1 MAVLPFQFFFFGL
14 KKADFHTLRE
24 GRKEGRK
31 EDLGSY
37 ALIYEGEKPGTL
49 SKIEREDV
57 SNGRKVRLKGNG
69 DFRSDECIKFLREAD
84 IVVTNPPF
92 SLFREYVAQLMMY
105 EKKFVI
111 IGNQNALT
119 YKEIFPLIK
128 DNKLRCGYI
137 SGSRTFL
144 APDDYP
150 GNCFEKDGH
159 KWVTMGNTCWFT
171 NLDLRK
177 SHEPLALTEEYNLH
191 PERYPKYDNYDAIE
205 VPKVSLIP
213 KDYFGVMGV
222 PITFF
227 DKYCPEQFEV
237 VGLGIANL
245 GFVAGVRPYKPEHR
259 KYRKEVQKRGTVDG
273 DLYYMKDGV
282 VTVPYARV
290 LIKRRQ

>member
-1 MAVLPFQFFFFGL
+1 M
-14 KKADFHTLRE
+14 
-24 GRKEGRK
+24 
-31 EDLGSY
+31 
-37 ALIYEGEKPGTL
+37 IYEGEKPGTL
-49 SKIEREDV
+49 SAIEREDV
-57 SNGRKVRLKGNG
+57 SNGRKVKLKGNG
-69 DFRSDECIKFLREAD
+69 DFRSDECIKFLKEAD

-92 SLFREYVAQLMMY
+92 SLFREYVAQLMTY
-105 EKKFVI
+105 GKKFVI

-128 DNKLRCGYI
+128 DNKIRCGYI

-150 GNCFEKDGH
+150 GNCFEKDGR

-171 NLDLRK
+171 NLDLAK
-177 SHEPLALTEEYNLH
+177 SHEPLSLTEEYALH

-227 DKYCPEQFEV
+227 DKYCSEQFEL
-237 VGLGIANL
+237 LGATQRGCHDDFPDTKKYDDYWEVRQNGERTGSSGGKTNENANL
-245 GFVAGVRPYKPEHR
+245 
-259 KYRKEVQKRGTVDG
+259 RGNDG
-273 DLYYMKDGV
+273 KKNYFINAQGETIQSAYQRLF
-282 VTVPYARV
+282 
-290 LIKRRQ
+290 IRRQRT

>member
-1 MAVLPFQFFFFGL
+1 MSA
-14 KKADFHTLRE
+14 
-24 GRKEGRK
+24 
-31 EDLGSY
+31 
-37 ALIYEGEKPGTL
+37 
-49 SKIEREDV
+49 IEREDV
-57 SNGRKVRLKGNG
+57 SNGRKVKLKGNG
-69 DFRSDECIKFLREAD
+69 DFRSDECIKFLKEAD

-92 SLFREYVAQLMMY
+92 SLFREYVAQLMAFG
-105 EKKFVI
+105 KKFVI
-111 IGNQNALT
+111 IGNQNAFT

-128 DNKLRCGYI
+128 NNQMRCGYV
-137 SGSRTFL
+137 SGARTFL

-150 GNCFEKDGH
+150 GNCFEKDGR

-171 NLDLRK
+171 NLDLTK
-177 SHEPLALTEEYNLH
+177 SHEKLTLTEEYALH

-227 DKYCPEQFEV
+227 DKYCSEQFEI
-237 VGLGIANL
+237 VGLEIANL
-245 GFVAGVRPYKPEHR
+245 GLVAGVRPYKPEHR
-259 KYRKEVQKRGTVDG
+259 KYRKEIQKRGTVDG

>member
-1 MAVLPFQFFFFGL
+1 MSA
-14 KKADFHTLRE
+14 
-24 GRKEGRK
+24 
-31 EDLGSY
+31 
-37 ALIYEGEKPGTL
+37 
-49 SKIEREDV
+49 IEREDV
-57 SNGRKVRLKGNG
+57 SNGGKVKLKGNG
-69 DFRSDECIKFLREAD
+69 DFRSDECIKFLKEAD

-92 SLFREYVAQLMMY
+92 SLFREYVAQLMAY
-105 EKKFVI
+105 GKKFVI

-128 DNKLRCGYI
+128 DNKLRCGYT

-150 GNCFEKDGH
+150 GNCFEKDGR

-171 NLDLRK
+171 NLDLAK
-177 SHEPLALTEEYNLH
+177 SHEPLSLSEEYHLH

-227 DKYCPEQFEV
+227 DKYCSEQFEV
-237 VGLGIANL
+237 VGSDAYEGTPPSKIYSADKQKVVN
-245 GFVAGVRPYKPEHR
+245 GVRSKSQTGTMGCVIRENTFGDGTYFDVGYPVRAVYKR
-259 KYRKEVQKRGTVDG
+259 LFIRRR
-273 DLYYMKDGV
+273 
-282 VTVPYARV
+282 RV
-290 LIKRRQ
+290 